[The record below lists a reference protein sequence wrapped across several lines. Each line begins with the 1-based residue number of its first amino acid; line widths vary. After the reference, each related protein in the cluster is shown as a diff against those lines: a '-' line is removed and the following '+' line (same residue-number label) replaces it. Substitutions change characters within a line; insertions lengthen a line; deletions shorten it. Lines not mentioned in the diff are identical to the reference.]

1 LIQLELRKQIAIS
14 IAQFL
19 LNEVQVETD
28 EKPVDL
34 YMKWK
39 TKYNVKLRHPETA
52 KYALRIFTEL
62 GNMTQRERNA
72 FAEATRLEMKYASRE
87 S

>member
-1 LIQLELRKQIAIS
+1 MELRKQIAIS

-19 LNEVQVETD
+19 LNEVQAETN

-52 KYALRIFTEL
+52 KYVRIFT
-62 GNMTQRERNA
+62 
-72 FAEATRLEMKYASRE
+72 
-87 S
+87 

>member
-1 LIQLELRKQIAIS
+1 MELRKQIAIS

-19 LNEVQVETD
+19 LNEVQAETN

-52 KYALRIFTEL
+52 KYALKLYNGFITSNTSTVSPICPKISSIGL
-62 GNMTQRERNA
+62 
-72 FAEATRLEMKYASRE
+72 
-87 S
+87 